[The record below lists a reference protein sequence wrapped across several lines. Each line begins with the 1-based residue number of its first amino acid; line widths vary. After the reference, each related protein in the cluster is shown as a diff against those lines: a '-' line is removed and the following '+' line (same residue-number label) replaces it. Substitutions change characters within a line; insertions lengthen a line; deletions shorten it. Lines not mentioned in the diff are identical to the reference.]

1 MSLVEIKDLNV
12 LIENRSFF
20 DQIIKKIKTK

>member
-12 LIENRSFF
+12 LTDNRSFF
-20 DQIIKKIKTK
+20 GQIIKKNKAK